1 MPQNPCFGK
10 VFRGLTCRTYQNQ
23 QNKSFQY
30 IIGNAEKVRIRR
42 VSMSDMA
49 LRLHFGGERTF
60 NRVPADD
67 RADENQAESAHK
79 VPKMTLTMAELADE
93 LHISLPTARKLVR
106 KSGFPAFS
114 IGSRILINREGLQ
127 RWLDGQPQIAA
138 T

>member
-1 MPQNPCFGK
+1 MAGCHKSRGK
-10 VFRGLTCRTYQNQ
+10 
-23 QNKSFQY
+23 Y
-30 IIGNAEKVRIRR
+30 IVTGDAEKVRIRR

-49 LRLHFGGERTF
+49 LRLHFGSESMF
-60 NRVPADD
+60 NRVP
-67 RADENQAESAHK
+67 ADENQAESAHK

-114 IGSRILINREGLQ
+114 VGSRILINREGLQ
-127 RWLDGQPQIAA
+127 RWLDGQPPIAA

>member
-1 MPQNPCFGK
+1 M
-10 VFRGLTCRTYQNQ
+10 
-23 QNKSFQY
+23 
-30 IIGNAEKVRIRR
+30 
-42 VSMSDMA
+42 
-49 LRLHFGGERTF
+49 F

-106 KSGFPAFS
+106 KSSFPAFS

-127 RWLDGQPQIAA
+127 RWLDGWSAA
-138 T
+138 DCCHLNFFAKCTCPVL